1 MINYSKSNFGQ
12 GIHVSLAWQ
21 TLLLKW
27 LLWLSI
33 KDKLIIF
40 EQTDKAIYRVDNQW
54 SSKKKGI
61 KRKIL

>member
-1 MINYSKSNFGQ
+1 MANTAFKMVAIVINKGQ
-12 GIHVSLAWQ
+12 I
-21 TLLLKW
+21 
-27 LLWLSI
+27 
-33 KDKLIIF
+33 IIF